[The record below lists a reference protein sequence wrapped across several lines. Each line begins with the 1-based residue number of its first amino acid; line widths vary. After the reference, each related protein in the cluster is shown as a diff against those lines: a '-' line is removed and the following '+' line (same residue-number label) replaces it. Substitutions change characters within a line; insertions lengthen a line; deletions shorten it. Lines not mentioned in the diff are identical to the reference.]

1 MSTFDGIVKEFP
13 DIRIDHFRSSNEQ
26 SQPPLASF
34 LSHVHSDHLVGLE
47 SCKSPFIYCSP
58 ATRELLL
65 RLEKY
70 PHRMNFAK
78 GILESRKQTY
88 RHLKTLLKP
97 IPLETPTKL
106 ELSPGR
112 TIRVTLFDANHCIGA
127 VAFLIE
133 DDEKAVIYTGD
144 IRSEPWLIDTWC
156 RHPLLI
162 PYVCSG
168 KRKPL
173 KRLDCIY
180 LDTTFAQKADPY
192 REFPSKAEGL
202 AELLMAVS
210 RYPKDTLFYFDSW
223 TFGYEDVWQT
233 LAAALNSQIH
243 LDHYRYGLYRALFN
257 GTEPRAA
264 ETPKLM
270 GFLCG
275 NHFQAGCL
283 TNREARIHSCEKGT
297 NCEIWNEDFVRITP
311 IISRHRGVEMAE
323 LGAGGGQGDLDQ
335 HHELEVWDPS
345 LVGQLIALCASKLN
359 GQPELQASVMQML
372 KSIIDDR
379 IPSISLDDSEL
390 KEESIQNKKGEEGF
404 ANLDDLPLER
414 LVPALAK
421 LVTKAK
427 GQGQKRDPFVKGR
440 SSVSSARADGLP
452 KQITFPYSRHSS
464 YSELCR
470 LIEAFKP
477 SDIHP
482 CTVDK
487 AKWTSAHSMNFLF
500 GHVYGSNAPSFG
512 HDQIMLGRMG
522 SSIPA
527 LATTRS
533 QPLAGEVS
541 TDDRVAPDE
550 TNSCEKNPGEQ
561 DRSHKRRRRDDSLSS
576 RRRKGR
582 ECSDLDDDHDAHVAN
597 EAALQNQTSPPKVS
611 ARHDHLISLVEGA
624 EGSSADLTNQDAGVD
639 SKLESVRDFA
649 RYDTGHPPL
658 PLTTTARPDEGTARL
673 VRADNDKGVA
683 DYPSDLLD
691 EAQSKPS
698 NARNLLLRQEAY
710 DAAMSGDGLRWG
722 DVSLASRSSHQVRE
736 EEL

>member
-13 DIRIDHFRSSNEQ
+13 DIRIDYFRSSNEQ
-26 SQPPLASF
+26 SQPPLALF

-78 GILESRKQTY
+78 GILERRKQTY

-112 TIRVTLFDANHCIGA
+112 TIRVTLFDANHCVGA

-133 DDEKAVIYTGD
+133 DEEKAVIYTGD
-144 IRSEPWLIDTWC
+144 IRSEEWLIDTWC

-168 KRKPL
+168 RREPL

-180 LDTTFAQKADPY
+180 LDTTFAQKSNPY

-202 AELLMAVS
+202 TELLTVVS
-210 RYPKDTLFYFDSW
+210 RYPENTLFYFDPW
-223 TFGYEDVWQT
+223 TFGYEDVWQA
-233 LAAALNSQIH
+233 LSAALNSQVH
-243 LDHYRYGLYRALFN
+243 VDHYRYGLYRALVN
-257 GTEPRAA
+257 GPEPRAA

-297 NCEIWNEDFVRITP
+297 SCDIWKEDFVRITP

-323 LGAGGGQGDLDQ
+323 LGAGGGQGDLNQ

-345 LVGQLIALCASKLN
+345 LVGQLISLCASKLQD
-359 GQPELQASVMQML
+359 QPQLQASVMQML
-372 KSIIDDR
+372 TGIIHDR
-379 IPSISLDDSEL
+379 VPSISLDDSCL
-390 KEESIQNKKGEEGF
+390 KEQSIQNETIEEDF
-404 ANLDDLPLER
+404 ANFDDVPLER
-414 LVPALAK
+414 LVPVLAE

-427 GQGQKRDPFVKGR
+427 QGAQKQDPIR
-440 SSVSSARADGLP
+440 NDSSAVPSARADGLP
-452 KQITFPYSRHSS
+452 KRITFPYSRHSS

-470 LIEAFKP
+470 LVEAFKP
-477 SDIHP
+477 NDIHP

-487 AKWTSAHSMNFLF
+487 AHWTTSHSMNFLF
-500 GHVYGSNAPSFG
+500 GHVYGSDPPSFH
-512 HDQIMLGRMG
+512 HDQLMLVRMG
-522 SSIPA
+522 QNMPA
-527 LATTRS
+527 
-533 QPLAGEVS
+533 S
-541 TDDRVAPDE
+541 TDVISPSQAEETWTDNKCSPNETSGDE
-550 TNSCEKNPGEQ
+550 QSNLG
-561 DRSHKRRRRDDSLSS
+561 DHGRSYKRRRRNDSSPCP
-576 RRRKGR
+576 RRERR
-582 ECSDLDDDHDAHVAN
+582 ERPQLGDDHDDDTAD
-597 EAALQNQTSPPKVS
+597 QGKKPSPPVS
-611 ARHDHLISLVEGA
+611 ARQQHLLSSSRGAKTSSDDITDEGA
-624 EGSSADLTNQDAGVD
+624 GAD
-639 SKLESVRDFA
+639 SRLESVRDFA
-649 RYDTGHPPL
+649 RPAIVHPPL
-658 PLTTTARPDEGTARL
+658 PLTTIASRNDGTARL
-673 VRADNDKGVA
+673 LRSDNDDGSA
-683 DYPSDLLD
+683 NHTSDLPD
-691 EAQSKPS
+691 GVQSDVP
-698 NARNLLLRQEAY
+698 NERLFLRQELY
-710 DAAMSGDGLRWG
+710 DAAMSGNGIIWSE
-722 DVSLASRSSHQVRE
+722 VSLASRSSHQVRE

>member
-1 MSTFDGIVKEFP
+1 
-13 DIRIDHFRSSNEQ
+13 
-26 SQPPLASF
+26 
-34 LSHVHSDHLVGLE
+34 
-47 SCKSPFIYCSP
+47 
-58 ATRELLL
+58 
-65 RLEKY
+65 
-70 PHRMNFAK
+70 
-78 GILESRKQTY
+78 
-88 RHLKTLLKP
+88 
-97 IPLETPTKL
+97 
-106 ELSPGR
+106 
-112 TIRVTLFDANHCIGA
+112 IRVTLFDANHCVGA

-144 IRSEPWLIDTWC
+144 IRSEAWLIDTWC
-156 RHPLLI
+156 RHPLII

-180 LDTTFAQKADPY
+180 LDTTFAQKAEPY

-202 AELLMAVS
+202 TELLMAMS
-210 RYPKDTLFYFDSW
+210 RYPENTLFYFDSW

-243 LDHYRYGLYRALFN
+243 LDQYRYGLYRALFN

-275 NHFQAGCL
+275 NHVQAGCL

-297 NCEIWNEDFVRITP
+297 ACEIWNEDFVRITP

-372 KSIIDDR
+372 KGIIDDR
-379 IPSISLDDSEL
+379 IPFISLDDFEL
-390 KEESIQNKKGEEGF
+390 KEESIQNEKGEEGF

-427 GQGQKRDPFVKGR
+427 RQDQKGDPFTKDK
-440 SSVSSARADGLP
+440 SSVFSARADGLP
-452 KQITFPYSRHSS
+452 KRITFPYSRHSS

-470 LIEAFKP
+470 LVEAFKP

-487 AKWTSAHSMNFLF
+487 EKWTSAHSMISLF
-500 GHVYGSNAPSFG
+500 GHIYESDAPSFH
-512 HDQIMLGRMG
+512 HDQIMLARMG
-522 SSIPA
+522 PSIPA

-541 TDDRVAPDE
+541 TDDRVSPDE
-550 TNSCEKNPGEQ
+550 THGCEQNSPGEQ
-561 DRSHKRRRRDDSLSS
+561 ERSHKRRRRNRSSLS
-576 RRRKGR
+576 RRREGR
-582 ECSDLDDDHDAHVAN
+582 KCSELDSYHDAHVAN
-597 EAALQNQTSPPKVS
+597 EVALQNQMSPPKVS
-611 ARHDHLISLVEGA
+611 ARQHHLESPIGGA
-624 EGSSADLTNQDAGVD
+624 EESRADLTNQDAGVNPEV
-639 SKLESVRDFA
+639 ESVRNFA
-649 RYDTGHPPL
+649 RPGTRHL
-658 PLTTTARPDEGTARL
+658 PLSPTIVASPDEGTAKL
-673 VRADNDKGVA
+673 VRSDNDNGFA
-683 DYPSDLLD
+683 EYPSHLFN

-698 NARNLLLRQEAY
+698 NARNFLRRQEAY
-710 DAAMSGDGLRWG
+710 DAAMSGDGIRWG